1 MGNSS
6 SPKRSC
12 LVFIAL
18 TMDDDQENSNN
29 PSSTDDQNGDDQDLI
44 DPDGK
49 KHQKA
54 KPPSVT
60 GEEDAF
66 SGDMPAESPDID
78 EELGKVGLSGDEEGP
93 KPLGVTNELDE
104 DEKAKEEEAT

>member
-1 MGNSS
+1 
-6 SPKRSC
+6 
-12 LVFIAL
+12 
-18 TMDDDQENSNN
+18 MDDDQENSNN

-66 SGDMPAESPDID
+66 SGDMPAEPPDID

-93 KPLGVTNELDE
+93 KPLDATSELDE
-104 DEKAKEEEAT
+104 DEKAPEEEKAA